1 MIWSR
6 VARVLGAPLGCL
18 VAAAA
23 LFSSSGLAQG
33 FVSFGLANGPPPVKW
48 IEPSP
53 LGTDTV
59 ERLLGSYDEGR
70 YEEFD
75 ALAQTL
81 TASVINP
88 FEFEADAE
96 RWIDQTNERARR
108 ALVAAA
114 VALELATTSVRRE
127 PTVTHFQ
134 FMVAELGCSW
144 LRDQPSSPAERS
156 WHAAFVAMAR
166 RTGREG
172 DVISIDPPTAKLA
185 RLGVGSGRVGAAGD
199 KARRDEDARWKSAHR
214 DLVTRLRR
222 DARHVSD
229 STRIDDAHWRVEH
242 RAHLLAR
249 FPDDPLGLFL
259 EATVRERE
267 RPATLQVLDGSVAPV
282 WINGADAEQIA
293 AGGAR
298 QVGAVSRNR
307 RMDRMSAEKL
317 LRVVPEPESAALSS
331 LLPRPEASAA
341 FTSLALWDVVDAFL
355 AVPVREP
362 VAAEVGIRLGQT
374 YLRLA
379 RPDLALPALT
389 RAESLAT
396 TPYESYLARLFGGA
410 ALARSGRRADAIA
423 AFRRALHAVPRAQ
436 AASFALAPLLLEAE
450 AREDAAS
457 ILEAATT
464 LPLADD
470 PLRHYYEGD
479 PAAASRAL
487 ARLREEARR

>member
-1 MIWSR
+1 MMWGR
-6 VARVLGAPLGCL
+6 LARVLVAPLGCL

-33 FVSFGLANGPPPVKW
+33 FVSFGQANGPPPVRW
-48 IEPSP
+48 VEPTA
-53 LGTDTV
+53 LGADTV
-59 ERLLGSYDEGR
+59 ERLLASYDEGR
-70 YEEFD
+70 YEAFD

-81 TASVINP
+81 TAAVINP

-96 RWIDQTNERARR
+96 PWINRTTERPRR

-114 VALELATTSVRRE
+114 VALELAATSVRRE

-134 FMVAELGCSW
+134 FMAAELGCSW
-144 LRDQPSSPAERS
+144 LRDQPASPAERS
-156 WHAAFVAMAR
+156 WHAAFVAFAR

-172 DVISIDPPTAKLA
+172 DVIVIAPPTAILE
-185 RLGVGSGRVGAAGD
+185 RLGVASGRLGAAGD
-199 KARRDEDARWKSAHR
+199 RARRDEDARWKSAHGE
-214 DLVTRLRR
+214 LVARLRR

-229 STRIDDAHWRVEH
+229 ATRIDGGQWRVEH

-267 RPATLQVLDGSVAPV
+267 RPVTLQILASSLAPV
-282 WINGADAEQIA
+282 WLDGEDAERIA

-307 RMDRMSAEKL
+307 RMERTSAERF

-331 LLPRPEASAA
+331 LLPRVDASAA
-341 FTSLALWDVVDAFL
+341 FASLALWDVVDAFL
-355 AVPVREP
+355 AVPAREP
-362 VAAEVGIRLGQT
+362 VAAEASLRLGQT

-379 RPDLALPALT
+379 RPDLALPALA

-396 TPYESYLARLFGGA
+396 TPYESYLARLFAGA
-410 ALARSGRRADAIA
+410 ALAHSGRRADAIA
-423 AFRRALHAVPRAQ
+423 AFHRALRAVPRAQ
-436 AASFALAPLLLEAE
+436 AASFALAPLLLEADATE
-450 AREDAAS
+450 EAAS

-464 LPLADD
+464 LPLVDD
-470 PLRHYYEGD
+470 PLRHYYDGD
-479 PAAASRAL
+479 PAAVSRAL